1 LDGLAGA
8 HEAIATLLCKGDQ
21 FTAQGRAPVHREF
34 GERIRQL
41 RRQQQISSQQQLGQ
55 LAGLHRTFI
64 GRVERG
70 ETNITLANISRLAT
84 ALRVSLAELFS
95 IFTEV
100 S

>member
-1 LDGLAGA
+1 M
-8 HEAIATLLCKGDQ
+8 
-21 FTAQGRAPVHREF
+21 HREF